1 MNSALVYF
9 FVQSIIVFNVK
20 LYKFSQLK
28 SIDTANSTIDNFLD
42 TLQEVLDI
50 LDISES
56 DINLTERFIFWTE
69 QERYPVLQVTQK
81 SSGNKIE
88 IRLTEQYSRK
98 LWICVTYTT
107 QENPNI
113 TETKWL
119 TPHKSILY
127 LDHINKNHWI
137 IVNVK
142 QAGKYELINFLCFYI
157 YHI

>member
-1 MNSALVYF
+1 
-9 FVQSIIVFNVK
+9 VQSNIIFNVK

-28 SIDTANSTIDNFLD
+28 SIDTSNSTIDNFFN

-50 LDISES
+50 SARES

-88 IRLTEQYSRK
+88 IHLTERYPRK

-113 TETKWL
+113 TETRWL
-119 TPHKSILY
+119 TPHKTILY

-137 IVNVK
+137 VVNVK
-142 QAGKYELINFLCFYI
+142 QAGKYKLIIFLCFYM